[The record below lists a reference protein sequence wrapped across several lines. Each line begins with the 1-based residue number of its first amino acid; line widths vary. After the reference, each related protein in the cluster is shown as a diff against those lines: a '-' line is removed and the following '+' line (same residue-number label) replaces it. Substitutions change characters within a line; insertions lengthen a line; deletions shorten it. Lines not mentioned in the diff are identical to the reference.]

1 MVLLTFGPGHW
12 FWVLAV
18 AVQIGVPKGVQRSFV
33 GSPWLRQGL
42 RCLRMTA
49 DAEGSL
55 SLLGGGFVFWGAVAA
70 QQLGQVLGEC

>member
-1 MVLLTFGPGHW
+1 MVLLTFGPGYW
-12 FWVLAV
+12 FWLLAV
-18 AVQIGVPKGVQRSFV
+18 AVQIGAPKGVQRSFA
-33 GSPWLRQGL
+33 GSPRLRQGL

-55 SLLGGGFVFWGAVAA
+55 SLLGGGFVFRSAVAA

>member
-1 MVLLTFGPGHW
+1 LRPAPIHPILILRM
-12 FWVLAV
+12 
-18 AVQIGVPKGVQRSFV
+18 GVPEGVQRSFV

-42 RCLRMTA
+42 RCLRMIA
-49 DAEGSL
+49 DAEASL